1 MTGLLCAVLGGE
13 PEMIR
18 TLVELKADVH
28 SRAWGLSEFGYYDSQ
43 TLLMVACKS
52 SQEKHGEAK
61 HAGAGYL
68 VGVLCGLEQSPA
80 PIWNASSFETYHRI
94 AAASSFPPP
103 PRF

>member
-1 MTGLLCAVLGGE
+1 MTGLLCAVLGGA

-52 SQEKHGEAK
+52 SQEPSMRA
-61 HAGAGYL
+61 L
-68 VGVLCGLEQSPA
+68 VTLIVGVCFAYSNSPLQQY
-80 PIWNASSFETYHRI
+80 ETHRVLKHTV
-94 AAASSFPPP
+94 
-103 PRF
+103 R